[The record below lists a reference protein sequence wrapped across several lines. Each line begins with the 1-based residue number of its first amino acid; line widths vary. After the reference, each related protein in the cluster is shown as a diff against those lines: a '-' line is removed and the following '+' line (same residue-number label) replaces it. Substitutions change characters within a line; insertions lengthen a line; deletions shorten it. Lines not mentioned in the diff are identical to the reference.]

1 MSRLFNEKEKTKMIN
16 QYLKKTSILS
26 SAPRL
31 LFRTFAARGASG
43 HGWYHKFK
51 KDFAKGE
58 SDPVPFPEPINNV
71 ERKKV
76 YMELDGIEDLSSTK
90 ITFEL
95 CNDIAPKTCENF
107 MKLCTH
113 DNGHGYK
120 GTIFHQIL
128 KNEVAVGGD
137 IDGKG
142 GVSSLVKLESGE
154 RGYFQDES
162 FMVQHSSTG
171 VLSMVSSGVDQNA
184 SQFLITLGDECPHLN
199 GRHVAFGRV
208 VEGMEVLEAMNKVF
222 AVHGKP
228 LSPVV
233 VKDCGT
239 C

>member
-142 GVSSLVKLESGE
+142 GVSSLVKLESGIKHWPSSVVNSE
-154 RGYFQDES
+154 KVS
-162 FMVQHSSTG
+162 IVQYVCVQQQHTCC
-171 VLSMVSSGVDQNA
+171 L
-184 SQFLITLGDECPHLN
+184 L
-199 GRHVAFGRV
+199 AFRV
-208 VEGMEVLEAMNKVF
+208 VNGVSKRRETRRKEEDD
-222 AVHGKP
+222 VHP
-228 LSPVV
+228 
-233 VKDCGT
+233 
-239 C
+239 